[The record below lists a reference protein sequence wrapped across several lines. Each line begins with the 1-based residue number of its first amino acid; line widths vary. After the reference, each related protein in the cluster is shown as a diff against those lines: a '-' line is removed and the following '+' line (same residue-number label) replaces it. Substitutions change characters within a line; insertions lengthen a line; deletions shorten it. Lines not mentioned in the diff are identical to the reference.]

1 MYPKIYL
8 NTFCIYRFC
17 LGININSKIIKITL
31 VKHYLLE
38 KIHLK
43 YLQPVITQYFV
54 SYKSE
59 IWA

>member
-38 KIHLK
+38 KI
-43 YLQPVITQYFV
+43 Q
-54 SYKSE
+54 
-59 IWA
+59 